1 MRAKRIILVCL
12 FAVLPITLF
21 AQGTSGTLDGT
32 VTSGGSPL
40 PGVLVT
46 ISSPA
51 LQGTRSTVTG
61 EGGGYRFAALPPGAY
76 TVRFELEGMQQVGK
90 SVTIGLAQSSRADA
104 EMRMASVGEAMT
116 VTASAPAVVETT
128 QVTSN
133 FESKLINELP
143 GGRTINDITLLSPGV
158 TEAAVNDQITISG
171 AMSFDNL
178 FLVNGVII
186 NENLRGQPH
195 DLFIE
200 DAIKETTV
208 LTGGVS
214 AEYGKFTGG
223 VVSTLT
229 KSGGN
234 DFSGSLRDT
243 VNNPSWTDKTAYAAQ
258 VDPLDEINET
268 YEGTFGGRI
277 IYDRLWFFTAGRMED
292 RQTRLQLRLTN
303 IPYVET
309 RENQRWEG
317 KLTGQITPRHNVIGS
332 YLVSN
337 NDENNIITFGP
348 VVDLRSLATRTREK
362 TLLGLA
368 YNGVLSTNL
377 LLEAQF
383 SRMDDDL
390 VRGSETRDLIEGTL
404 LRDSSSGNRMWSP
417 SGCGSPCGVK
427 QHDNSN
433 WVIKPSY
440 FLSTRTTGNHSLVG
454 GIEEFHQYRLDN
466 NFQSGSDFWLHGIIH
481 QNPAD
486 PTQLGFGID
495 PSSGG
500 IEWDPVPALSKTSD
514 FAVRSAFFND
524 KWELN
529 NHWSF
534 NVGARY
540 DQTFGKNQAGVKTVD
555 DSAFSPRLAATFDP
569 LGSGRHRVSAT
580 YGRYVAKVEQ
590 GPADLTAPAGRYSYY
605 FFDYAGPTINP
616 RGTPFNELVPIPE
629 VIQRI
634 FSWFN
639 SVGGTSNTE
648 LLSDI
653 SIPGY
658 TTRFEKSLNS
668 PWMDEMTVG
677 YSIAFSGRTFLR
689 ADYIDRTW
697 GDFYAIRRT
706 LATGKVTDPTGL
718 TVDQGVIE
726 NAEDGLEREYRAV
739 QLQGNF
745 GPWNRV
751 TVGGNYTWSELRG
764 NVDGE
769 SAGGATVLT
778 SNPDRPEYTGFERNN
793 PVGYLGP
800 DMRHRANLW
809 VRYDIETGFGSFN
822 LSLLE
827 KYHSALSYSAFG
839 TIDVRRGANANA
851 TGPLN
856 GVTNPG
862 YASVPSNVGYYFSDR
877 GAFRLDDITS
887 TDLGVNWALPL
898 GRTQLFAEVDLINV
912 LNEQGIE
919 DPDSVDKTILTRR
932 VTSCLQTGT
941 TTRCAAFNPL
951 AGEAPTEGVHW
962 QKGAN
967 FGKATGADAY
977 QQPRTYRV
985 SLGVRF

>member
-1 MRAKRIILVCL
+1 
-12 FAVLPITLF
+12 
-21 AQGTSGTLDGT
+21 
-32 VTSGGSPL
+32 
-40 PGVLVT
+40 
-46 ISSPA
+46 
-51 LQGTRSTVTG
+51 VTG
-61 EGGGYRFAALPPGAY
+61 EGGGYRFSALPPGAY
-76 TVRFELEGMQQVGK
+76 NVRFELEGMQALDK
-90 SVTIGLAQSSRADA
+90 KVTIGLAQDSRADA
-104 EMRMASVGEAMT
+104 DMRMASLGEAMT

-128 QVTSN
+128 QVTAN
-133 FESKLINELP
+133 FESQLINELP
-143 GGRTINDITLLSPGV
+143 GGREIRDITLLSPGV

-178 FLVNGVII
+178 FLVNGVIV

-195 DLFIE
+195 ELFIE

-234 DFSGSLRDT
+234 EFSGSLRDSIA
-243 VNNPSWTDKTAYAAQ
+243 NPSWTEKTDYAAQ

-277 IYDRLWFFTAGRMED
+277 IHDRLWFFTAGRLED

-317 KLTGQITPRHNVIGS
+317 KLTGQVTPAHNVIGS

-337 NDENNIITFGP
+337 NDHNNIVTFGP
-348 VVDLRSLATRTREK
+348 VVDMRSLTTRTQDK
-362 TLLGLA
+362 TLLGLS
-368 YNGVLSTNL
+368 YNGVLTTNM

-390 VRGSETRDLIEGTL
+390 VRGAETRDKIEGTL
-404 LRDSSSGNRMWSP
+404 LRDRSTGNRMWSP
-417 SGCGSPCGVK
+417 SGCGSPCGTK
-427 QHDNSN
+427 QHDNKS
-433 WVIKPSY
+433 WIIKPSY
-440 FLSTRTTGNHSLVG
+440 FLSTRATGNHNLVA
-454 GIEEFHQYRLDN
+454 GIEEFHQYRNDN

-481 QNPAD
+481 QNPND

-495 PSSGG
+495 TSNGG
-500 IEWDPVPALSKTSD
+500 IEWDPVPSLSKTSD

-529 NHWSF
+529 DHWNF
-534 NVGARY
+534 NLGVRY
-540 DQTFGKNQAGVKTVD
+540 DETFGKNQAGVKTVD
-555 DSAFSPRLAATFDP
+555 DSAISPRLAATFDP
-569 LGSGRHRVSAT
+569 QGTGRHRISGT

-605 FFDYAGPTINP
+605 FFDYAGPVINP

-629 VIQRI
+629 VIRQI
-634 FSWFN
+634 FAWFD

-658 TTRFEKSLNS
+658 TTRFDKSITS
-668 PWMDEMTVG
+668 PWMDEFTIG
-677 YSIAFSGRTFLR
+677 YSLALSSRTFLR

-706 LATGKVTDPTGL
+706 LETGKVTDPTGL

-726 NAEDGLEREYRAV
+726 NAESGLERKYNAV
-739 QLQGNF
+739 QLQGSFRPVEN
-745 GPWNRV
+745 V
-751 TVGGNYTWSELRG
+751 TIGGNYTWSELRG

-769 SAGGATVLT
+769 SSSGATVLT

-793 PVGYLGP
+793 PVGFLGP
-800 DMRHRANLW
+800 DMRHRGNLW
-809 VRYDIETGFGSFN
+809 VRYDIETGFGNFN

-827 KYHSALSYSAFG
+827 RYHSALSYSAFG
-839 TIDVRRGANANA
+839 TIDVRRGTS
-851 TGPLN
+851 TGPAN

-877 GAFRLDDITS
+877 GAFRVDDITS
-887 TDLGVNWALPL
+887 TDLGVNWSLPL
-898 GRTQLFAEVDLINV
+898 GRARLFAEVDLINL

-919 DPDSVDKTILTRR
+919 DPDFVDKTVLTRR
-932 VTSCLQTGT
+932 VTSCLQSGT

-951 AGEAPTEGVHW
+951 AGEVPEEGVHW
-962 QKGAN
+962 QKGAS
-967 FGKATGADAY
+967 FGTPTGVDAY
-977 QQPRTYRV
+977 QQPRTYKV

>member
-1 MRAKRIILVCL
+1 MRAIGIAVVCL
-12 FAVLPITLF
+12 FALLSVSLF
-21 AQGTSGTLDGT
+21 AQGTTGTLDGT
-32 VTSGGSPL
+32 VTSGDSPL

-51 LQGTRSTVTG
+51 LQGNRTAVTG
-61 EGGGYRFAALPPGAY
+61 QGGGYHFAGLPPGAY
-76 TVRFELEGMQQVGK
+76 SVRFELEGMQSVQQN
-90 SVTIGLAQSSRADA
+90 VTIGLAQSSRADA
-104 EMRMASVGEAMT
+104 SMRMATVGEGIT

-128 QVTSN
+128 QVTAN
-133 FESKLINELP
+133 FESQMINELP
-143 GGRTINDITLLSPGV
+143 GGRAIRDITLLSPGV
-158 TEAAVNDQITISG
+158 TEAAVNNQITISG

-178 FLVNGVII
+178 FLVNGVIV

-195 DLFIE
+195 ELFIE

-234 DFSGSLRDT
+234 EFSGSLRDS
-243 VNNPSWTDKTAYAAQ
+243 VANPSWTAKTAFPGQ
-258 VDPLDEINET
+258 VDPLDEFNET

-277 IYDRLWFFTAGRMED
+277 IHDRLWFFTAGRHED

-303 IPYVET
+303 IPYVEK
-309 RENQRWEG
+309 RQNRRWEG
-317 KLTGQITPRHNVIGS
+317 KLTGQVTPAHNLIGS
-332 YLVSN
+332 YLVSQN
-337 NDENNIITFGP
+337 EGENTITFGP
-348 VVDLRSLATRTREK
+348 VVDLRSLVDRTEDK
-362 TLLGLA
+362 TLLGLS
-368 YNGVLSTNL
+368 YNGVVGPNM

-383 SRMDDDL
+383 SRMDHDL
-390 VRGSETRDLIEGTL
+390 VRGSDTRDLIEGTL
-404 LRDSSSGNRMWSP
+404 LRDRSTGNRMWSA
-417 SGCGSPCGVK
+417 SGCGKPCGTK
-427 QHDNSN
+427 QHDNEN
-433 WVIKPSY
+433 WIIKPSY
-440 FLSTRTTGNHSLVG
+440 FLSTRATGNHNLVA

-481 QNPAD
+481 QNPND

-495 PSSGG
+495 PSNGG

-529 NHWSF
+529 NHWNF
-534 NVGARY
+534 NLGVRY
-540 DQTFGKNQAGVKTVD
+540 DETFGKNQAGVKTVD
-555 DSAFSPRLAATFDP
+555 DSAISPRLAATWDP
-569 LGSGRHRVSAT
+569 AGTGRHRVSGT

-605 FFDYAGPTINP
+605 FFDYAGPAINP

-629 VIQRI
+629 VIRQI
-634 FSWFN
+634 FAWFE
-639 SVGGTSNTE
+639 SVGGTSNEE

-658 TTRFEKSLNS
+658 TTRFDKSLNS
-668 PWMDEMTVG
+668 PWMDEFTVG
-677 YSIAFSGRTFLR
+677 YSLALSSRTFLR
-689 ADYIDRTW
+689 MDYIDRVW
-697 GDFYAIRRT
+697 GDFYSIRRT
-706 LATGKVTDPTGL
+706 LETGRVTDPTGL
-718 TVDQGVIE
+718 VVDQGVIE
-726 NAEDGLEREYRAV
+726 NAEDGLERKYKAV
-739 QLQGNF
+739 QLQGNYRAF
-745 GPWNRV
+745 ENL

-769 SAGGATVLT
+769 TSGGATTLT
-778 SNPDRPEYTGFERNN
+778 SNPDRPEYTGFKENN
-793 PVGYLGP
+793 RVGYLAP

-809 VRYDIETGFGSFN
+809 VRYDIETGFGAFN

-839 TIDVRRGANANA
+839 TIDVRRGTS
-851 TGPLN
+851 TGPAN

-862 YASVPSNVGYYFSDR
+862 YATVPSNVGYYFSER
-877 GAFRLDDITS
+877 GAFRVDDITS

-898 GRTQLFAEVDLINV
+898 GRTRLFAEVDL
-912 LNEQGIE
+912 LNIFDEQGIE
-919 DPDSVDKTILTRR
+919 DPDFVDKVVLTRR
-932 VTSCLQTGT
+932 TTSCLQTGT

-951 AGEAPTEGVHW
+951 AGEQPQEGVHW

-967 FGKATGADAY
+967 FGKATTIDAY
-977 QQPRTYRV
+977 QLPRTYKV

>member
-1 MRAKRIILVCL
+1 MRAKGIAVVCL
-12 FAVLPITLF
+12 FTLLSVNLF
-21 AQGTSGTLDGT
+21 AQGTTGTLDGT
-32 VTSGGSPL
+32 VTSGDVPL

-51 LQGTRSTVTG
+51 LQGNRTAVTG
-61 EGGGYRFAALPPGAY
+61 QGGGYHFAGLPPGAY
-76 TVRFELEGMQQVGK
+76 SVRFELEGMQTVQQN
-90 SVTIGLAQSSRADA
+90 VTVGLAQSSRADA
-104 EMRMASVGEAMT
+104 SMRMATVGEGIT

-128 QVTSN
+128 QVTAN
-133 FESKLINELP
+133 FESQMINELP
-143 GGRTINDITLLSPGV
+143 GGRAIRDITLLSPGV

-178 FLVNGVII
+178 FLVNGVIV

-195 DLFIE
+195 ELFIE
-200 DAIKETTV
+200 DAIRETTV

-234 DFSGSLRDT
+234 EFSGSLRDSIA
-243 VNNPSWTDKTAYAAQ
+243 NPSWTAKTAFPGQ
-258 VDPLDEINET
+258 VDPLDELNET

-277 IYDRLWFFTAGRMED
+277 IHDRLWFFTAGRLED

-309 RENQRWEG
+309 RKNQRWEG
-317 KLTGQITPRHNVIGS
+317 KLTGQLTPAHNLIAS

-337 NDENNIITFGP
+337 NDHDNIVTFGP
-348 VVDLRSLATRTREK
+348 VVDLRSLTTRTQDK
-362 TLLGLA
+362 TLLGLS
-368 YNGVLSTNL
+368 YNGVVGPNM

-390 VRGSETRDLIEGTL
+390 VRGAEVRDLIEGTL
-404 LRDSSSGNRMWSP
+404 LRDRSTGNRMWSP
-417 SGCGSPCGVK
+417 SGCGSPCGTK
-427 QHDNSN
+427 QHDNKS
-433 WVIKPSY
+433 WVVKPSY
-440 FLSTRTTGNHSLVG
+440 FLSTRATGNHNLVG
-454 GIEEFHQYRLDN
+454 GLEEFHQYRNDN
-466 NFQSGSDFWLHGIIH
+466 NYQSGSDFWLHGIIH
-481 QNPAD
+481 QNPND

-495 PSSGG
+495 PSNGG
-500 IEWDPVPALSKTSD
+500 IEWDPVPARSKTSD

-529 NHWSF
+529 SHWNF
-534 NVGARY
+534 NLGVRY
-540 DQTFGKNQAGVKTVD
+540 DETFGKNQAGVKTVD
-555 DSAFSPRLAATFDP
+555 DSAISPRLAATWDP
-569 LGSGRHRVSAT
+569 AGTGRHRVSAT

-605 FFDYAGPTINP
+605 FFDYAGPAINP

-629 VIQRI
+629 VIRRI
-634 FSWFN
+634 FAWFE
-639 SVGGTSNTE
+639 SVGGTSNET

-668 PWMDEMTVG
+668 PWMDEYTLG
-677 YSIAFSGRTFLR
+677 YSLALSSRTFLR
-689 ADYIDRTW
+689 MDYIDRVW

-706 LATGKVTDPTGL
+706 LETGKVTDPTGL
-718 TVDQGVIE
+718 VVDQGVIE
-726 NAEDGLEREYRAV
+726 NAEDGLERKYKAV

-745 GPWNRV
+745 RAFENL

-769 SAGGATVLT
+769 SSSGATTLT
-778 SNPDRPEYTGFERNN
+778 SNPDRPEYTGFENNN
-793 PVGYLGP
+793 PVGHLGP
-800 DMRHRANLW
+800 DMRHRANVW

-839 TIDVRRGANANA
+839 TIDVRRGTS
-851 TGPLN
+851 TGPAN

-862 YASVPSNVGYYFSDR
+862 YATVPSNVGYYFSER
-877 GAFRLDDITS
+877 GAFRVDDITS
-887 TDLGVNWALPL
+887 TDLGVNWAMPL
-898 GRTQLFAEVDLINV
+898 GRAQLFAEVDL
-912 LNEQGIE
+912 LNLFDEQGIE
-919 DPDSVDKTILTRR
+919 DPDFIDRTVLTRR
-932 VTSCLQTGT
+932 STACLQTGT
-941 TTRCAAFNPL
+941 TTRCTAFNPL
-951 AGEAPTEGVHW
+951 AGEEPQEGLHW

-967 FGKATGADAY
+967 FGKPTGVDAY
-977 QQPRTYRV
+977 QLPRTYRV